1 MVDHGLPTGRV
12 VRSIAL
18 QMHPAPSKV
27 NVSRTARPGAP
38 APGRAAGH
46 PTAPATATAPV
57 PGADTTA
64 TDQAPGAFTPAQL
77 EAISHARRQ
86 GRKITRAAGIA
97 AVSGWTMAF
106 FAFVTILTGLFS
118 IVSLLLGAG
127 LAVVAYVE
135 LRGSRGLR
143 GFDDTAPFK
152 LGLNQIALGVLVTL
166 YCSWGIW
173 HALTGPSPYD
183 SHLTA
188 GGETARL
195 VESIDQM
202 NRAFTSVFYA
212 ILIGVSVI
220 AQGCT
225 ALYYF
230 TRRRHIIAYLEKTP
244 EWVIEILRTVAG
256 VSTPGTSAERPATSR
271 VPR

>member
-1 MVDHGLPTGRV
+1 
-12 VRSIAL
+12 
-18 QMHPAPSKV
+18 MHPAPNRVDASP
-27 NVSRTARPGAP
+27 TARPLAP

-46 PTAPATATAPV
+46 PTAPATATTPV
-57 PGADTTA
+57 PSPDTTA

-86 GRKITRAAGIA
+86 GRRITRAAGIA

-106 FAFVTILTGLFS
+106 FAFITILTGLFS
-118 IVSLLLGAG
+118 IVSLLLGVG
-127 LAVVAYVE
+127 LAVVAYFE
-135 LRGSRGLR
+135 LRGSKGLR
-143 GFDDTAPFK
+143 GFDVRAPFQ
-152 LGLNQIALGVLVTL
+152 LGFNQIALGVLVIL

-183 SHLTA
+183 SYLA
-188 GGETARL
+188 GGGETAKL

-202 NRAFTSVFYA
+202 NRAFTSAFYA
-212 ILIGVSVI
+212 VLIGVSVI

-230 TRRRHIIAYLEKTP
+230 TRRRHIIAYLRKTP
-244 EWVIEILRTVAG
+244 EWAVEMLRTVAG